1 MYDVNK
7 LREYFP
13 STTVYKDPSVMAMFK
28 AAKIEAFLR
37 DWILKR
43 KAGPDGR
50 VENVDALSEYVAS
63 IIPPRSEKER
73 LEDEA
78 RSNGETRPFLAK
90 VNISFNS
97 SANYYSFEIPG
108 LGFSFSHTI
117 IEDYVWDRIKDELIG
132 EAGGWGLVKLGYMPP
147 EGNKKNGRFT
157 LLDYK
162 NFCPYEVSLDAFREA
177 RSHFDIEEWMNILLG
192 AIDYDADGFA
202 RAGWI
207 ESDIW
212 NAKHTMLTRLLPFIQ
227 PRINLIELAPQQT
240 GKSYIFGKVGKYGWL
255 LSGGSVSRTMLFLD
269 RRSGARAKGLVTFND
284 FVAIDEVKS
293 ICFTNDK
300 EMGGI
305 LKGYME
311 DGYTTV
317 GGTRVDGEAGIIF
330 LGNIA
335 VEDMDPSKN
344 MLHDLPEIFSDSALL
359 QRIHGFIPGQFIP
372 PLSPRMFINSWALN
386 TEYFTEI
393 MHLLRSQAE
402 TMRYRGLV
410 EELVEVTAK
419 SGDTSGR
426 EQDAIMRLCTAYL
439 KLFFPHA
446 DSSLIKNVNFR
457 REFDRYCLTPAKR
470 MQETVLKQM
479 KIINPGMFADKG
491 FATYKVRQPQIIR
504 ENEIY
509 GD

>member
-1 MYDVNK
+1 VYDVNK

-13 STTVYKDPSVMAMFK
+13 STTVYKDPSVMSIFRT
-28 AAKIEAFLR
+28 AKIEAFLR

-50 VENVDALSEYVAS
+50 VENVNALSEYVAS

-90 VNISFNS
+90 INISFNS
-97 SANYYSFEIPG
+97 SANYYSFEIPN
-108 LGFSFSHTI
+108 LGFNHSHTI

-132 EAGGWGLVKLGYMPP
+132 EAGGWGLIKLGYMPP
-147 EGNKKNGRFT
+147 EGKKNNGRFT

-162 NFCPYEVSLDAFREA
+162 NFCPYEVNLDAFREA
-177 RSHFDIEEWMNILLG
+177 RTHFEADEWMGIILG
-192 AIDYDADGFA
+192 AIDYNPDGFA
-202 RAGWI
+202 RKGLV
-207 ESDIW
+207 ERDIW

-227 PRINLIELAPQQT
+227 PQVNLIELAPQQT
-240 GKSYIFGKVGKYGWL
+240 GKSYIFGRVGKYGWL

-269 RRSGARAKGLVTFND
+269 RRSGARSKGLVTFND
-284 FVAIDEVKS
+284 FVAVDEINS
-293 ICFTNDK
+293 ISFTNDK

-305 LKGYME
+305 LKNYME
-311 DGYTTV
+311 YGYATV
-317 GGTRVDGEAGIIF
+317 GGTRVDGDAGIIF

-335 VEDMDPSKN
+335 MEDMDGDRD
-344 MLHDLPEIFSDSALL
+344 MFRGLPDIFYDSALL
-359 QRIHGFIPGQFIP
+359 QRVHGIVPGKCIP
-372 PLSPRMFINSWALN
+372 PLSPRMFVSGWALN

-393 MHLLRSQAE
+393 MHLLRNPAE

-410 EELVEVTAK
+410 EELVEVAAK

-426 EQDAIMRLCTAYL
+426 EQEAVMRLCTAYL

-446 DSSLIKNVNFR
+446 DNELIRSPQFKN
-457 REFDRYCLTPAKR
+457 EFDEYCLTPAKR
-470 MQETVLKQM
+470 MQETVLRQM
-479 KIINPGMFADKG
+479 KIINPGMFGSTG
-491 FATYKVRQPQIIR
+491 FATYKVRR
-504 ENEIY
+504 
-509 GD
+509 D

>member
-1 MYDVNK
+1 
-7 LREYFP
+7 
-13 STTVYKDPSVMAMFK
+13 MFK

-43 KAGPDGR
+43 KAGQDGR
-50 VENVDALSEYVAS
+50 MENVNALSEYVAS

-78 RSNGETRPFLAK
+78 RSNGETRAFLAK

-97 SANYYSFEIPG
+97 SANYYSFEIPS
-108 LGFSFSHTI
+108 LGFNHSHTI
-117 IEDYVWDRIKDELIG
+117 IEDYVWERIKDELIG
-132 EAGGWGLVKLGYMPP
+132 EAGGWGIIRLGYMPP
-147 EGNKKNGRFT
+147 SVNKKNGRFT

-177 RSHFDIEEWMNILLG
+177 RSHFEVDEWMGILLG
-192 AIDYDADGFA
+192 AIDYNPDGFA
-202 RAGWI
+202 RQGWI
-207 ESDIW
+207 DRDIW

-269 RRSGARAKGLVTFND
+269 RRSGTRPRGLVTFND
-284 FVAIDEVKS
+284 FVAVDEIKS
-293 ICFTNDK
+293 ISFTNDN

-311 DGYTTV
+311 DGKV
-317 GGTRVDGEAGIIF
+317 NIGGTPVEGDAGIIF

-335 VEDMDPSKN
+335 MEDMDSDRD
-344 MLHDLPEIFSDSALL
+344 MFRELPDIFRDSALI
-359 QRIHGFIPGQFIP
+359 QRVHGIVPGKFIP
-372 PLSPRMFINSWALN
+372 PLSPKMYINGWALN

-393 MHLLRSQAE
+393 MHLLRNPAE
-402 TMRYRGLV
+402 TMRYRGFV
-410 EELVEVTAK
+410 EELVEVSAK

-426 EQDAIMRLCTAYL
+426 EQDAVMRLCTAYL

-446 DSSLIKNVNFR
+446 DSTLIRDPKFK
-457 REFDRYCLTPAKR
+457 REFGEYCLEPAKR

-479 KIINPGMFADKG
+479 KIINAGMFGNTG
-491 FATYKVRQPQIIR
+491 FATYKVR
-504 ENEIY
+504 Y
-509 GD
+509 DD